1 MNVNGIISTTN
12 VAATEATYAAT
23 SKSASVTK
31 EFGNNILNASI
42 EENAA
47 VYEASSKTEKKAYVK
62 DTDTIAK
69 MKAEAE
75 EKTAQFRE
83 LVQKLISQQASTS
96 EIADAIWQK
105 FANGEFTATE
115 DIINQAKEDISED
128 GYWGVEQT
136 SQRIFDF
143 AKALSGGDPEKMD
156 EMLEAFKKGYDQ
168 ATKAWGKELPDISSK
183 TYDAVEKKF
192 ADYKKEVT
200 GVDEATDFE
209 E

>member
-1 MNVNGIISTTN
+1 MNVNGIITTTN
-12 VAATEATYAAT
+12 VAATETTYAAS
-23 SKSASVTK
+23 SKSVKISK
-31 EFGNNILNASI
+31 EAGNNVLNASI

-47 VYEASSKTEKKAYVK
+47 VYESSTKTEKKTYVK

-83 LVQKLISQQASTS
+83 LVQKLISKQASTS
-96 EIADAIWQK
+96 EIANAIWRQ

-115 DIINQAKEDISED
+115 DTIAQAKKDIAED

-156 EMLEAFKKGYDQ
+156 EMLEAFKKGYNQ
-168 ATKAWGKELPDISSK
+168 ATKSWGKELPDISSK
-183 TYDAVEKKF
+183 TYDAVMKKF
-192 ADYKKEVT
+192 DDYKNEFT
-200 GVDEATDFE
+200 E
-209 E
+209 

>member
-1 MNVNGIISTTN
+1 MNVNGIITTTN
-12 VAATEATYAAT
+12 VATETTYAAS
-23 SKSASVTK
+23 SKSTK
-31 EFGNNILNASI
+31 ISKEAGNNVLNASI

-47 VYEASSKTEKKAYVK
+47 VYESSTKAEKKTYVK

-83 LVQKLISQQASTS
+83 LVQKLISKQASTS
-96 EIADAIWQK
+96 EIADAIWRR
-105 FANGEFTATE
+105 FANGDFTATE
-115 DIINQAKEDISED
+115 DTIAQAKKDIAED

-156 EMLEAFKKGYDQ
+156 EMLEAFKKGYNQ
-168 ATKAWGKELPDISSK
+168 ATKSWGKELPDISSK
-183 TYDAVEKKF
+183 TYDAVMKKF
-192 ADYKKEVT
+192 DDYKNEFT
-200 GVDEATDFE
+200 E
-209 E
+209 

>member
-1 MNVNGIISTTN
+1 MNVNGIIATTN
-12 VAATEATYAAT
+12 VTTTTETKYAAA
-23 SKSASVTK
+23 SKSTK
-31 EFGNNILNASI
+31 VNAELGNNILNASI

-96 EIADAIWQK
+96 EIADAIWRQ

-183 TYDAVEKKF
+183 TYDSVMKKF
-192 ADYKKEVT
+192 DDYKKEAT
-200 GVDEATDFE
+200 GVETEA
-209 E
+209 

>member
-1 MNVNGIISTTN
+1 MNVNGIITTTN
-12 VAATEATYAAT
+12 VTTETTYAAS
-23 SKSASVTK
+23 SKSTK
-31 EFGNNILNASI
+31 ISKEAGNNVLNASI

-47 VYEASSKTEKKAYVK
+47 VYESSTKAEKKTYVK

-83 LVQKLISQQASTS
+83 LVQKLISKQASTS
-96 EIADAIWQK
+96 EIADAIWRR
-105 FANGEFTATE
+105 FANGDFTATE
-115 DIINQAKEDISED
+115 DTIAQAKKDIAED

-156 EMLEAFKKGYDQ
+156 EMLEAFKKGYNQ
-168 ATKAWGKELPDISSK
+168 ATKSWGKELPDISSK
-183 TYDAVEKKF
+183 TYDAVMKKF
-192 ADYKKEVT
+192 DDYKNEFT
-200 GVDEATDFE
+200 E
-209 E
+209 

>member
-1 MNVNGIISTTN
+1 MNVNGIIATTN
-12 VAATEATYAAT
+12 VTSTTETKYAAA
-23 SKSASVTK
+23 SKSTKVTA
-31 EFGNNILNASI
+31 ELGNNILNASI

-96 EIADAIWQK
+96 EIADAIWRQ

-183 TYDAVEKKF
+183 TYDSVMKKF
-192 ADYKKEVT
+192 DDYKKEAT
-200 GVDEATDFE
+200 GVETEA
-209 E
+209 

>member
-1 MNVNGIISTTN
+1 MNVNGIIATTN
-12 VAATEATYAAT
+12 ATATTTETKYTAA
-23 SKSASVTK
+23 SKSTKVTA
-31 EFGNNILNASI
+31 ESGNNILNASI

-47 VYEASSKTEKKAYVK
+47 VYEASSKTEKKTYVK

-83 LVQKLISQQASTS
+83 LVQKLISQQASAS
-96 EIADAIWQK
+96 EIADAIWKQ
-105 FANGEFTATE
+105 FANGEFTATDE
-115 DIINQAKEDISED
+115 IIAQAKEDVSED

-143 AKALSGGDPEKMD
+143 AKALSGGNPEKMD
-156 EMLEAFKKGYDQ
+156 EMLEAFKKGYGQ

-183 TYDAVEKKF
+183 TYDSVMKKF
-192 ADYKKEVT
+192 DDYKKEAT
-200 GVDEATDFE
+200 GIETEA
-209 E
+209 